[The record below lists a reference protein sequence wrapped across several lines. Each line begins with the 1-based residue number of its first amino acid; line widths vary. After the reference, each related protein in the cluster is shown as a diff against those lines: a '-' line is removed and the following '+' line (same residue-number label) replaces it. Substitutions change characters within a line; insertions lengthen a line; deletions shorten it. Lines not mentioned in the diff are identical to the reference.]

1 MPCGGDLQLRTYLS
15 VPVSPTAC
23 LLTVPAGMGGGVS
36 VTRIVSLSLA
46 DPACYARIPL
56 FLSVVLHTHGPR
68 DGRLSHPAMRV
79 FCRHNVCSTGVCVE
93 CGKGCAD
100 TQKSLDMYY
109 GICYE
114 AKGVHLLM
122 CAFICSCICG
132 D

>member
-23 LLTVPAGMGGGVS
+23 LLTVPAGMGGGFRDAHCKPELDIPSMFCTYPS
-36 VTRIVSLSLA
+36 VF
-46 DPACYARIPL
+46 PL
-56 FLSVVLHTHGPR
+56 VLYTHGPW
-68 DGRLSHPAMRV
+68 DGRQSHPAMRG
-79 FCRHNVCSTGVCVE
+79 FCRHHACSTGVCVE